1 MVAASLYPWSSAES
15 IMRLAR
21 RKSLPRLPNNLR
33 ELATLFDDG
42 QLERFGCCEANFFRC
57 CVQDTDGKTN
67 IIFACTQFINTVLLN
82 DVNEIHA
89 DATFKIIPANMGYQ
103 LLVLHCMIQNYV
115 RQTKL

>member
-1 MVAASLYPWSSAES
+1 LVAAFLYHWSTAES
-15 IMRLAR
+15 VMRLAR
-21 RKSLPRLPNNLR
+21 RKLLPRLPNNLR

-42 QLERFGCCEANFFRC
+42 QLERFSCCESNSFIC

-67 IIFACTQFINTVLLN
+67 IIIACTQLIHTVLLN
-82 DVNEIHA
+82 DANEIHA
-89 DATFKIIPANMGYQ
+89 DATFKIIPTNMGYK